1 MSEDPTRDWRAPET
15 VAPDDPRG
23 FPTASGTHVGKV
35 RKENQDACTDVV
47 HPSHPMRLLLTADGM
62 GGHRGGEVASRLA
75 VESGGDT
82 FLAAQ
87 SPSGELARMIL
98 IQANQQIFQV
108 SRERSEVAGMGS
120 TGVALLLAGGGKG
133 WVSHVGDSRMYRLR
147 RGKIERLTDDHSLVG
162 ELVRA
167 GRITWEDAR
176 THPRRNQLQRALGV
190 QGDVKVELQELEIL
204 PGDRY
209 LICSDGM
216 WGALE
221 EEEIG
226 RIMSEREPEAAV
238 RELIDRS
245 VHEDGSDNVT
255 VQVAVIPGEPPP
267 EKKQRQGLGLS
278 TQHMALVGL
287 VAALLALLLGLLYFE
302 S

>member
-1 MSEDPTRDWRAPET
+1 MSDDPTRDWSAPPSL
-15 VAPDDPRG
+15 APDDPRG

-47 HPSHPMRLLLTADGM
+47 HPSQPMRLLLTADGM

-75 VESGGDT
+75 VESGGDA
-82 FLAAQ
+82 FLAAP
-87 SPSGELARMIL
+87 SPDGEVARQIL
-98 IQANQQIFQV
+98 VEANRRIFDV
-108 SRERSEVAGMGS
+108 SRERPEVAGMGS
-120 TGVALLLAGGGKG
+120 TGVALLLAPGGRG
-133 WVSHVGDSRMYRLR
+133 WIAHVGDSRMYRLR
-147 RGKIERLTDDHSLVG
+147 RGKLDCLTDDHSLVG

-167 GRITWEDAR
+167 GRISWEDAR

-190 QGDVKVELQELEIL
+190 GGEVKVDLQEIEVL
-204 PGDRY
+204 PGDRF

-221 EEEIG
+221 EEEVA

-255 VQVAVIPGEPPP
+255 VQVAVVPGEAPP
-267 EKKQRQGLGLS
+267 EKAERPGMPVSGQNLALG
-278 TQHMALVGL
+278 GL
-287 VAALLALLLGLLYFE
+287 VVVLLALLVWLLLFRG
-302 S
+302 